1 VAHFQYEITDDVPE
15 RFGTHIIEH
24 LSEGGLLLL
33 SGGHTILELLAPLR
47 KALGS
52 RAGQPIAIGQVD
64 ERLVPSDDDRSN
76 WLHISNGLDTL
87 DYLQLPMITCHT
99 PTEKQLLAACE
110 APERGVL
117 EARAALANGYAK
129 RYEFLLAEY
138 QPWSVVHLGL
148 GADGHTAS
156 LFPDS
161 LALANRSALVT
172 PNRDPSNANP
182 LERITL
188 TFPALNRFDFRIVV
202 ATGPEKA
209 AVVER
214 AIHGE
219 GLPIHSLDPTNT
231 LFLLDSD
238 SARGLTS

>member
-1 VAHFQYEITDDVPE
+1 MANFQYEITDDVPE
-15 RFGTHIIEH
+15 RFGTHVIEH

-33 SGGHTILELLAPLR
+33 SGGHTILELLTPLR
-47 KALGS
+47 SALASYSGE
-52 RAGQPIAIGQVD
+52 PFAIGQVD
-64 ERLVPSDDDRSN
+64 ERLVPTDDDRSN
-76 WLHISNGLDTL
+76 WMHISDGLGTL
-87 DYLQLPMITCHT
+87 DYLQLPLITCHT
-99 PTEKQLLAACE
+99 PTEKQLLADCE
-110 APERGVL
+110 TPDAGVL
-117 EARAALANGYAK
+117 EARTALANGYAK

-156 LFPDS
+156 LFPNS

-172 PNRDPSNANP
+172 SNRDPSNTNP
-182 LERITL
+182 IERITL
-188 TFPALNRFDFRIVV
+188 TFPALNRFGFRIVV
-202 ATGPEKA
+202 ATGPDKA

-231 LFLLDSD
+231 LFLIDSD
-238 SARGLTS
+238 AARGLTS